1 MKLKILPV
9 LVLMLVALGC
19 GGGLESGNTS
29 QADEPMAGGAEVS
42 GKEVSPTR

>member
-1 MKLKILPV
+1 MKILPV

-29 QADEPMAGGAEVS
+29 QADEPMAGGTEVS